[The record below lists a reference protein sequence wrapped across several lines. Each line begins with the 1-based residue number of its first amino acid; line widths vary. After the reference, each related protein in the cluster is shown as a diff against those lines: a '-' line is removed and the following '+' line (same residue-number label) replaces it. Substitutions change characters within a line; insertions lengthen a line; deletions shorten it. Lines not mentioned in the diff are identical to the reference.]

1 MHSLAIGIVGL
12 DNWYHGLPFAELAAT
27 TPGVSLVAVSDGD
40 PRRRAWIAE
49 RYPSVRAVDDHA
61 SVLDDPSIDAVIV
74 MSTTAEHA
82 DHAVAAARAGKHL
95 LCDKPLGLGV
105 AAARRIVEAYAA
117 PGLRA
122 ATIFGRRARPLFREA
137 KRIIDEGQIG
147 TVLCAF
153 ETGRFGLPRA
163 EAGSADPGWLRR
175 SGAQRGR
182 GLPRPRSASG
192 RHVPRAPRLGSHAS
206 PRHAREASPQGAR
219 GRGLRDRH
227 AELRQR
233 RRRHHRKLV
242 DRIGPSTAMIYI
254 EGTAGSI
261 RWDDAAKTLTLA
273 NGQGRR
279 TLEDQPGR
287 FLEGPGWRLGMT
299 GYADVFRNFVDCIRH
314 DASPIASL
322 ADGLRAVEVTD
333 AIYGRS
339 G

>member
-1 MHSLAIGIVGL
+1 M
-12 DNWYHGLPFAELAAT
+12 
-27 TPGVSLVAVSDGD
+27 SLVAVSDGD
-40 PRRRAWIAE
+40 PGRRAWIAE
-49 RYPSVRAVDDHA
+49 RYPGVRVVDDHA

-74 MSTTAEHA
+74 MSTTVEHA

-105 AAARRIVEAYAA
+105 AAARRVVEAYAA

-163 EAGSADPGWLRR
+163 EASSPDPGWYADPAR
-175 SGAQRGR
+175 SGGGGFLDHGVHQ
-182 GLPRPRSASG
+182 
-192 RHVPRAPRLGSHAS
+192 VDMFRALLGSEVTQAHGTLGKLRHKALAVEDYGIATLSFANGAVVTIESSWIAS
-206 PRHAREASPQGAR
+206 
-219 GRGLRDRH
+219 
-227 AELRQR
+227 
-233 RRRHHRKLV
+233 
-242 DRIGPSTAMIYI
+242 GPSTAMIYI

-322 ADGLRAVEVTD
+322 ADGLKAVEVTD